1 MGLSQHK
8 VSIMSTAVANV
19 IQQINKSS
27 TLKGVDLANITQA
40 STATVSRWK
49 KGKATPNTNTQL
61 ILSDLRYVVD
71 TLAEFYSPDEI
82 RLWLYAS
89 NHLLDGR
96 KAIDLINNQQTD
108 EVLDAIERLAS
119 HSFI

>member
-1 MGLSQHK
+1 
-8 VSIMSTAVANV
+8 MSTAVANV
-19 IQQINKSS
+19 IDQINESS
-27 TLKGVDLANITQA
+27 TLKGVDLANITSV

-49 KGKATPNTNTQL
+49 KGKATPDTDKQL

-71 TLAEFYSPDEI
+71 TLAEYYSPDEI
-82 RLWLYAS
+82 RLWLYAN

-96 KAIDLINNQQTD
+96 KAIDLIHNQQTD

-119 HSFI
+119 HAYL

>member
-96 KAIDLINNQQTD
+96 KAIDLIHNQQTD

>member
-1 MGLSQHK
+1 
-8 VSIMSTAVANV
+8 MSTAVANV
-19 IQQINKSS
+19 IQQINNSS
-27 TLKGVDLANITQA
+27 TLKGVDLANITNA

-49 KGKATPNTNTQL
+49 KGKATPNTETQL

-71 TLAEFYSPDEI
+71 ALSEYYSPDEI

-89 NHLLDGR
+89 NQLLDGA
-96 KAIDLINNQQTD
+96 KAIDLIHRQQTD

-119 HSFI
+119 HAYL